1 LSQLILLGK
10 KPDTIFKTWVSNTR
24 ELGLDEIHYLSLNA
38 LATLKIY
45 LKIKGN
51 ILSQEAGDHDGAAKA
66 EQRTRFNG
74 FVVDSS
80 CPEIVLDILELNRF
94 NFEVMKAAAY
104 NGRARLWL

>member
-1 LSQLILLGK
+1 
-10 KPDTIFKTWVSNTR
+10 VSNTR

-51 ILSQEAGDHDGAAKA
+51 LISQETSDL
-66 EQRTRFNG
+66 TVFNKNNSEKYFSK

-80 CPEIVLDILELNRF
+80 CPEIVLDILELNKF
-94 NFEVMKAAAY
+94 GFELMKAANY
-104 NGRARLWL
+104 EGKKNLKVF